1 LKRFYILPLAL
12 LLMTACKSK
21 KEPENV
27 KPAAPPPVV
36 VDVLIA
42 TTQTITN
49 SVESNGTVVAN
60 ESVELHTEV
69 SGRLTFLNIPEGGVI
84 QQGTVIA
91 KINDAE
97 LQAQLNKTK
106 VALELAIKT
115 EERLRKLLALQGVN
129 QAEYDI
135 ALNTINGHKA
145 DIAYTQSL
153 IEKTVLRAPF
163 TGVVGLRQVSLG
175 AYISPTTIL
184 ATLQQLD
191 KLKVDF
197 TVPEDHINLIK
208 KGNTVEVIL
217 DVAKQ
222 IKTKAVIVAIEPQ
235 VNQTTRNLK
244 VRAVLQNNNVS
255 LGSYV
260 KVFVSS
266 GNSVKGILV
275 PTNAIIPDDK
285 NKQLVLVKDGKAAF
299 VNVETGARQ
308 AGNVEITKGVNE
320 GDSVVVTGVLF
331 AKPKAKLKVRGVKT
345 LDQMSN

>member
-1 LKRFYILPLAL
+1 
-12 LLMTACKSK
+12 MTACKSK
-21 KEPENV
+21 KEPVNA

-42 TTQTITN
+42 AAQPITN

-69 SGRLTFLNIPEGGVI
+69 SGLLTYLNIPEGATI

-135 ALNTINGHKA
+135 ALNTINGYKA

-153 IEKTVLRAPF
+153 IDKTVLRAPF

-175 AYISPTTIL
+175 AYISPTTVL

-197 TVPEDHINLIK
+197 TVPEEYISLIK

-222 IKTKAVIVAIEPQ
+222 TKTKAVIVAVEPQ

-285 NKQLVLVKDGKAAF
+285 NKQLVLVKEGKAAF

-308 AGNVEITKGVNE
+308 AGNVEITKGVKE

>member
-69 SGRLTFLNIPEGGVI
+69 SGRLTFLNIPEGATI

-135 ALNTINGHKA
+135 ALNTINGYKA